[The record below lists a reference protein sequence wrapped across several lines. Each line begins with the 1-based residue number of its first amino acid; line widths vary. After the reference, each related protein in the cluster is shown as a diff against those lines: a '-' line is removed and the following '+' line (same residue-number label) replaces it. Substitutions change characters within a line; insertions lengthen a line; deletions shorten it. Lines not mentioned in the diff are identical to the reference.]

1 MMQGAFAQ
9 TLTQKPPTE
18 AARHASIYGIG
29 SFVYTRRRPFHPV
42 KLSGLI
48 KKLPVSVNAALEL
61 NITPHDGDKGDAP
74 KPVDT
79 AATAAG
85 ANEPSGQGQAEE
97 GVAKAADM
105 GGGVD
110 AAPTKDDTGLEH
122 VIRSKGFT
130 WLATYHTAALYWSHA
145 GTHFELKN
153 VGSWWAAVEPQNLPD
168 GALPKHVVG
177 DFEGEFGDRRQEIIF
192 IGMKLDEDKIVAA
205 LDACLLSDKEMAQ
218 YQKHWQAQDARKA
231 QAARS
236 AQGAGGSS

>member
-1 MMQGAFAQ
+1 LTQGAFAQ
-9 TLTQKPPTE
+9 NLTPNPQKE

-48 KKLPVSVNAALEL
+48 KKLPVSVNDALEL
-61 NITPHDGDKGDAP
+61 NVTSQDGHGGDGASAAP
-74 KPVDT
+74 QPVDT
-79 AATAAG
+79 AATATT
-85 ANEPSGQGQAEE
+85 ANEGDAQGQA
-97 GVAKAADM
+97 GGTAGDGGAA
-105 GGGVD
+105 
-110 AAPTKDDTGLEH
+110 KDDSGLEH

-168 GALPKHVVG
+168 GAVPQHVRS

-205 LDACLLSDKEMAQ
+205 LDACLLNDKEMEQ

-231 QAARS
+231 QASRAAQEGS
-236 AQGAGGSS
+236 AATS